1 MPTTLVRLARRL
13 NDRGRGFDL
22 AVLAAV
28 CAFLTAV
35 VLSSPPDATVDT
47 AGAPASAQVADGQ
60 AGH

>member
-1 MPTTLVRLARRL
+1 MPILFVRLARRL

-47 AGAPASAQVADGQ
+47 AGAATPSQVADGQ